1 MCEKLII
8 IAPSF
13 RYGDAYAYSNGI
25 EHYIVATEPK
35 HLIGYDRGIKY
46 VFTPDFYLSRF
57 SKDDFKEVILTR
69 EMEATR

>member
-8 IAPSF
+8 IAPSL

-25 EHYIVATEPK
+25 DHYIVATEPR
-35 HLIGYDRGIKY
+35 HLIGHDRGIKY

-57 SKDDFKEVILTR
+57 YKGDFKEIILTR
-69 EMEATR
+69 EMEAVR

>member
-1 MCEKLII
+1 MSDKLII
-8 IAPSF
+8 IAPSL
-13 RYGDAYAYSNGI
+13 RYGDSYAYSNGI

-35 HLIGYDRGIKY
+35 HLIGHARGIKY

-57 SKDDFKEVILTR
+57 SKDDFKEIILTR